1 MGHMLTGAACCIKR
15 DFAVANS
22 DQVHRDESKDYILNC
37 ILLTLKTGGSPM
49 LAMVFSRV
57 RYAPPIPGSLMRLK
71 KLPIAVNM
79 RVEVKEVNRPQTASI
94 RKGLGWDNR
103 DDAPDGK

>member
-1 MGHMLTGAACCIKR
+1 MRRRREAAACCIKR
-15 DFAVANS
+15 DFAVVLHEGS
-22 DQVHRDESKDYILNC
+22 GD
-37 ILLTLKTGGSPM
+37 SPM
-49 LAMVFSRV
+49 LAMVFNRV

-79 RVEVKEVNRPQTASI
+79 RVDVKEVIRPQTASI

>member
-1 MGHMLTGAACCIKR
+1 M
-15 DFAVANS
+15 
-22 DQVHRDESKDYILNC
+22 
-37 ILLTLKTGGSPM
+37 LTLKTGDPPM

>member
-1 MGHMLTGAACCIKR
+1 LRQRI
-15 DFAVANS
+15 FAVVNP
-22 DQVHRDESKDYILNC
+22 DKIHKDESKDYILNR
-37 ILLTLKTGGSPM
+37 ILLTLKTGDSPM

-79 RVEVKEVNRPQTASI
+79 RVDVKEVNRPQTASI